1 MGSTLLVSFLYFS
14 PIISRLLSFV
24 TGFLDIFLEIIGMDL
39 RASIQGMMAEFGG
52 TYYEGFMPTLGCP
65 NCNQETMEY
74 SEV

>member
-1 MGSTLLVSFLYFS
+1 
-14 PIISRLLSFV
+14 
-24 TGFLDIFLEIIGMDL
+24 MDL
-39 RASIQGMMAEFGG
+39 RASIQGMMAEFDG